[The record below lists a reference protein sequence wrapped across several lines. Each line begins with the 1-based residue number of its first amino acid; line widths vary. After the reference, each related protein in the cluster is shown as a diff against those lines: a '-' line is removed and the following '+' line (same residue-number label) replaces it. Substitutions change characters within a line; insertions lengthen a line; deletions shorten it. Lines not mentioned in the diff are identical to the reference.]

1 MSALVRYIA
10 SFAISR
16 STIKFRVRSFGMIW
30 IRINDPRSIES
41 CFMKGTDES
50 VTRVD
55 SSIHLMY
62 HDLSDLGSLI
72 QINLKE
78 RTLSYIVYQTDPQ
91 KQKKKENSTLFRAFS
106 AFHDYA
112 IFYSSLTDNYQNY
125 RLSTQLYTNH

>member
-1 MSALVRYIA
+1 
-10 SFAISR
+10 
-16 STIKFRVRSFGMIW
+16 
-30 IRINDPRSIES
+30 
-41 CFMKGTDES
+41 MKGTDES

-91 KQKKKENSTLFRAFS
+91 KQKKKERTQTFS
-106 AFHDYA
+106 EH
-112 IFYSSLTDNYQNY
+112 LV
-125 RLSTQLYTNH
+125 LSMTMPFSIPL